1 MVTPEDL
8 LDLAQAM
15 HSMGTETAHRSAVSR
30 AYYAAYHHLRVVV
43 ESRVGFVGTGTAD
56 DHALV
61 IAAVQLFDGPAAD
74 WLRYLRF
81 RRNQA
86 DYDLGAHFPAST
98 SEQSL
103 AIGARLLAIEP

>member
-1 MVTPEDL
+1 MTPEEV
-8 LDLAQAM
+8 LDLARALQ
-15 HSMGTETAHRSAVSR
+15 SIGSETAHRSAVSR
-30 AYYAAYHHLRVVV
+30 AYYAVYHHLRVVA

-61 IAAVQLFDGPAAD
+61 MAAVQLFDAPAAD

-86 DYDLGAHFPAST
+86 DYDLGGRFPASI

-103 AIGARLLAIEP
+103 NIGVRLLAIEP